1 MEYVEYVVQ
10 FFATL
15 DPLTKEFLMSMI
27 AALFLGYIMG
37 AERELRHKD
46 AGIST
51 NMFVVC
57 GSMIF
62 TFLSMTVDPNSE
74 SRIAAQIVSGIGFL
88 GAGLILKEGTGVRNL
103 TTAASIW
110 YSGAVGMLVGYGFHQ
125 IALIAGIAGVIMPRI
140 RHFRNQLNTIEQVM
154 ELPIQTRDTPSLAV
168 IAPRPKLKPKKK
180 LESKVSVKKATIA
193 PVRSKVVSKKKTIK
207 NKETNV

>member
-1 MEYVEYVVQ
+1 MEYLHQ
-10 FFATL
+10 FFVL
-15 DPLTKEFLMSMI
+15 IDPVTKEFLI
-27 AALFLGYIMG
+27 AFLISIFLGYIMG

-62 TFLSMTVDPNSE
+62 TFLSMNVDPMSE

-110 YSGAVGMLVGYGFHQ
+110 YSGAIGMLIGFGFYE
-125 IALIAGIAGVIMPRI
+125 IALISGVAGVFMPRV
-140 RHFRNQLNTIEQVM
+140 RHFKNQVRALEEVIE
-154 ELPIQTRDTPSLAV
+154 TPTKTA
-168 IAPRPKLKPKKK
+168 KKK
-180 LESKVSVKKATIA
+180 KK
-193 PVRSKVVSKKKTIK
+193 
-207 NKETNV
+207 E

>member
-1 MEYVEYVVQ
+1 MEYIHQ
-10 FFATL
+10 FL
-15 DPLTKEFLMSMI
+15 SMVDPATKEFSI
-27 AALFLGYIMG
+27 ALLISIFLGYIMG

-62 TFLSMTVDPNSE
+62 TFLSMTVDPQSE

-88 GAGLILKEGTGVRNL
+88 GAGLILKDGTGVRNL

-110 YSGAVGMLVGYGFHQ
+110 YSGAVGMLIGFGFYEIAVISGVVGVF
-125 IALIAGIAGVIMPRI
+125 MPRV
-140 RHFRNQLNTIEQVM
+140 RHFKNQVK
-154 ELPIQTRDTPSLAV
+154 A
-168 IAPRPKLKPKKK
+168 
-180 LESKVSVKKATIA
+180 LEEIV
-193 PVRSKVVSKKKTIK
+193 
-207 NKETNV
+207 ETNVDVPKKRKKK